1 MGQGVFAGRPGRP
14 VSCFARRPRPPSSRV
29 HRHKATAVEE
39 LPGRLTHDRVDN
51 LLATVPGGKAGA
63 NLEAADRFWTNL
75 CNSHPSAPRQVITE
89 LQTPAPAAASC
100 DHYDVVVLGGTL
112 GIFLATALQLRG
124 KRVAVVEQTATLTGR
139 EQEWNISRA
148 DMQAFVDEGL
158 LTIQEVEEVIV
169 SEFNP
174 VRVGFEG
181 VAEIVT
187 RDILNCGVS
196 PRELLEVLKRRF
208 LDAGGVLKE
217 ATKFV
222 EARVHPDGVVID
234 LATCPTSRRGAG
246 GAGGECNEQTA
257 PALAAGEG
265 LEGKVSVGCQVVVDA
280 MGSFSPLANQ
290 SRGGAK
296 PDSVVLM
303 VGSNAT
309 GLPPCTTADLLYSF
323 TPLNRERGLQY
334 FWETFP
340 AADGITSYMFCY
352 TDPAPGKA
360 SLRDMFADYV
370 QHLPQ
375 YRGCSSDFEGV
386 RLNRAQF
393 GVVPNWNASP
403 PRPATARLVHVGD
416 SAGNRS
422 ALSFAGFGSMSRHL
436 GRLSRGLQEALDL
449 GLTDRNSLQM
459 LQPRSPAISMTAAM
473 QFSMGTR
480 TGQKLD
486 NVDENIINEY
496 IGSSFLAMKDFG
508 PQVYRPFMQDFLQW
522 GSLSQIVGRQLVT
535 QPGQLLKM
543 TIFMRSPEA
552 GRMFASNLVLL
563 CLYDLMYRLTRLG
576 RPFHQAILSPGLM
589 FKWNRLEEQFQ
600 FGSANDYHD
609 PLAG

>member
-1 MGQGVFAGRPGRP
+1 VGQ
-14 VSCFARRPRPPSSRV
+14 SPRVLGNGTLGKRTPTS
-29 HRHKATAVEE
+29 HAHQCKATAVE
-39 LPGRLTHDRVDN
+39 GSVRQQVNDRVDY
-51 LLATVPGGKAGA
+51 LLTTVPGGKAAA
-63 NLEAADRFWTNL
+63 NLDAADRFWTSL
-75 CNSHPSAPRQVITE
+75 CNSQTSQPRQVITE
-89 LQTPAPAAASC
+89 LATPTLETTL
-100 DHYDVVVLGGTL
+100 DQYDVVVLGGTL

-124 KRVAVVEQTATLTGR
+124 KRVAVVEQTAQLAGR
-139 EQEWNISRA
+139 IQEWNIGRS
-148 DMQAFVDEGL
+148 DLQAFVEEGL
-158 LTIQEVEEVIV
+158 LTPSEVEEVVV

-174 VRVGFEG
+174 VRVAFEG

-196 PRELLEVLKRRF
+196 PRKLLEVLKRRF
-208 LDAGGVLKE
+208 LDAGGTLMEGTRFLVG
-217 ATKFV
+217 
-222 EARVHPDGVVID
+222 RVHPHGAVVD
-234 LATCPTSRRGAG
+234 LARGGGSRSGAG
-246 GAGGECNEQTA
+246 GAGGESNEQTA
-257 PALAAGEG
+257 PATDALPA
-265 LEGKVSVGCQVVVDA
+265 LEEKVSVGCQIIVDA
-280 MGSFSPLANQ
+280 MGSFSPIANQ

-309 GLPPCTTADLLYSF
+309 GLPPCTSADLLYSF
-323 TPLNRERGLQY
+323 TPLNRESGLQY

-340 AADGITSYMFCY
+340 AADGVTSYMFCY

-360 SLRDMFADYV
+360 SLREIFSDYV

-375 YRGCSSDFEGV
+375 YRGCAPDFEGV
-386 RLNRAQF
+386 RLNRVQC

-403 PRPATARLVHVGD
+403 PRPATSRLLHVGD

-422 ALSFAGFGSMSRHL
+422 ALSFAGFGSMARHL

-449 GLTDRNSLQM
+449 GLTDRASLQM

-480 TGQKLD
+480 TGQKLED
-486 NVDENIINEY
+486 VDEHIINEY

-508 PQVYRPFMQDFLQW
+508 PKVYRPFMQDFLQW
-522 GSLSQIVGRQLVT
+522 GSLSRIVGRQLLT

-552 GRMFASNLVLL
+552 GKMFASNLALL
-563 CLYDLMYRLTRLG
+563 FLYDLFYKLTRLG
-576 RPFHQAILSPGLM
+576 RPFHEAILSPRLM
-589 FKWNRLEEQFQ
+589 YRWNRLEEQFQ
-600 FGSANDYHD
+600 FGSANDYRD
-609 PLAG
+609 PQAGQ